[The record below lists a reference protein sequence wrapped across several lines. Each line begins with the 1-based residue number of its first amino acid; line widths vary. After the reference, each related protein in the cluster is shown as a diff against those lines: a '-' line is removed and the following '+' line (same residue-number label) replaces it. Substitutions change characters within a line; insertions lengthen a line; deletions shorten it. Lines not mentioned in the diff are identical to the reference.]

1 MYIRLEGTLLASFLR
16 KPVSSCTVMLFV
28 FCDSLSLSIKSL
40 SSPRAP
46 FFEDR
51 FVKSDFFLENVVL
64 KNLIFVQNYFIGKIC
79 S

>member
-1 MYIRLEGTLLASFLR
+1 MYIWLEGTLLASFLR

-46 FFEDR
+46 FFENR
-51 FVKSDFFLENVVL
+51 FVKSDFFSRKCGVKKFDFRAKLFYWENL
-64 KNLIFVQNYFIGKIC
+64 
-79 S
+79 